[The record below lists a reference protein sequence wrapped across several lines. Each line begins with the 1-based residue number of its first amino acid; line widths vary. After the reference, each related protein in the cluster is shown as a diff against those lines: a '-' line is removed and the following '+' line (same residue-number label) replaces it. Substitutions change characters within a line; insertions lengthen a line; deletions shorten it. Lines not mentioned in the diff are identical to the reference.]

1 MVGEIIFRIARPL
14 LVALLI
20 KLTYIYIYLL
30 LFLCRNS
37 LFFIRISQQFEEG
50 QGIRQGGANSSHVFK
65 GKANPFLKLMEESG
79 IGNHVGSIYM
89 GTPTCADDVALLA
102 NRAVLISHFL
112 AIRLI
117 DNFLSMSM
125 FSI

>member
-1 MVGEIIFRIARPL
+1 ML
-14 LVALLI
+14 LNDNYKGMTSDVKWKGQI
-20 KLTYIYIYLL
+20 PQK
-30 LFLCRNS
+30 
-37 LFFIRISQQFEEG
+37 FEEG
-50 QGIRQGGANSSHVFK
+50 QGIRQGGANSSHVFN

-79 IGNHVGSIYM
+79 IGNYVGSIYM